1 MYSWARS
8 HVSMDRSLGTTNT
21 SGASLAWASEVCS
34 SAERSKLEAQ
44 EIAAK
49 ARIRVPTARG
59 MEGRTGEILS
69 VPEILFQ
76 TKRREPG
83 ARRSP
88 YSLEANVPRHGTR
101 RGLMRPLAS
110 MARHSAGLLLA
121 AGAACT
127 AGPSWAVDCARDS
140 TGMIPLT
147 DLGSGTYRGF
157 EGGLYAG
164 GSNGRPPSHEEAG
177 LTIANSL
184 APLDTLGVPD
194 SASGRIV
201 LISIGMSNTTQ
212 EFQTFVPKAMAD
224 PLKKPG
230 VLVVDCALG
239 GMSADRIRD
248 PGAAYWDSVDVR

>member
-44 EIAAK
+44 EIATK
-49 ARIRVPTARG
+49 ARITAAA
-59 MEGRTGEILS
+59 
-69 VPEILFQ
+69 
-76 TKRREPG
+76 
-83 ARRSP
+83 ARRGTGRAKIT
-88 YSLEANVPRHGTR
+88 YSLGANMPRHGTR

-110 MARHSAGLLLA
+110 MARHWAALLIA